1 MSQEKDFSLIQ
12 TFLTLKPFYI
22 EPKFT
27 AFLQG
32 DFTIIRQ
39 GEYINQC
46 FSIRMNNPI
55 ALEARLER
63 VSSGSANSP
72 MNELIDDAFNGIH
85 AGS

>member
-85 AGS
+85 ADS

>member
-1 MSQEKDFSLIQ
+1 MPREKDLFD
-12 TFLTLKPFYI
+12 PFYI
-22 EPKFT
+22 EPKT
-27 AFLQG
+27 SPHSPQD

-39 GEYINQC
+39 VEYINQC

-55 ALEARLER
+55 ALEARLGR